1 MSSVHAEKPTPG
13 EMILEGEV
21 LPARFDLSPE
31 SEEALPLAQW
41 LERRASLEGVGVIV
55 EGADSIDALQT
66 LLREL
71 PFVALHLARY
81 TDGRIY
87 SHARRLR
94 ELWGYQGVILVFG
107 DVLRDQ
113 IFYMSRCGI
122 NAFYMREDQ
131 DLHASLAAFSLYSE
145 NYQYN

>member
-1 MSSVHAEKPTPG
+1 MSS
-13 EMILEGEV
+13 EMILDGAV
-21 LPARFDLSPE
+21 VPARFDLSPE
-31 SEEALPLAQW
+31 AEQALPLAQW
-41 LERRASLEGVGVIV
+41 LESGPPEGVGVIL
-55 EGADSIDALQT
+55 EGADSIDALQAA
-66 LLREL
+66 LDEL
-71 PFVALHLARY
+71 PFVALHLPRY

-113 IFYMSRCGI
+113 LFYMHRCGI